1 VTTSRLEW
9 NLYVATADRG
19 SKRYKA
25 QSFLR
30 FAVASCAR
38 RTVSQLAEKSTN
50 REFRCYHPKS
60 CVGRIRVNVA
70 RDRASQ
76 PTFTKSYAKGI
87 ALWERVL
94 AHFESTLHHVER
106 RHPSGRRVIA
116 LSDQSLRHPRGGGHG
131 RPHLGSAA
139 LIQRPFSVSWLARS
153 QGLC

>member
-30 FAVASCAR
+30 FALASCAH
-38 RTVSQLAEKSTN
+38 RTASQLAEKSTN

-87 ALWERVL
+87 ALWKVRQ
-94 AHFESTLHHVER
+94 R
-106 RHPSGRRVIA
+106 RYIYTPVFFTTFREILTKGRTR
-116 LSDQSLRHPRGGGHG
+116 LGFCMNEFSRHR
-131 RPHLGSAA
+131 
-139 LIQRPFSVSWLARS
+139 
-153 QGLC
+153 